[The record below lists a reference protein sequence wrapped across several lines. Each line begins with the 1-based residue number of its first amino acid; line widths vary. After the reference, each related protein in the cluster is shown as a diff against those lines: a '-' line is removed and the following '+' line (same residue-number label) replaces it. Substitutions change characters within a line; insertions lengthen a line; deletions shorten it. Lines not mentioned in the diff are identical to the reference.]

1 MYCDLII
8 CFLFTNNSL
17 NTTTRHSST
26 DDAVVVV
33 AIFAECAIS
42 LAIPE
47 ESGICANNVLPRY
60 LLYRFT
66 CQDRTP
72 TGSLLPVHYIFL
84 CSQPCALFRSSLATV
99 AGIWNVMSSWRTPHI
114 HDGVERIWHR
124 RTPSRRM
131 CVTPRWRWLL
141 CAYNLCVQG
150 SRNGVQLRRG

>member
-26 DDAVVVV
+26 ADAVVVV

-72 TGSLLPVHYIFL
+72 TGSLLP
-84 CSQPCALFRSSLATV
+84 CSLYFSVLSTVRPFSALTSQ
-99 AGIWNVMSSWRTPHI
+99 GSWDLKCDVVVTNSTH
-114 HDGVERIWHR
+114 
-124 RTPSRRM
+124 SRRSGAHM
-131 CVTPRWRWLL
+131 TSKDAKSSHVCHPPLVLAVVRL
-141 CAYNLCVQG
+141 
-150 SRNGVQLRRG
+150 